1 VTRKQLK
8 AIRAQM
14 FLTQAEFAAKLR
26 MARNSVARMETGGMI
41 ITEPMALLISYVA
54 KEAGVDPQR
63 GIFDHRRS
71 RGGAKGQRKARSK
84 HDGRGSVQKR

>member
-1 VTRKQLK
+1 MTGKQLR
-8 AIRAQM
+8 AIRDQM
-14 FLTQAEFAAKLR
+14 KVTQVEFAAKIG
-26 MARNSVARMETGGMI
+26 MAGGSVARMERGVMI
-41 ITEPMALLISYVA
+41 ITPSMALLISYVA